1 MHVLPD
7 ISRNKG
13 NQIIKCVQLTEY
25 SMKIIFF
32 LKNHEQNMVEKLF
45 PDPFENIKI
54 EHISGSAAI
63 IFIQFGFTV
72 CPNRVYQNILKL
84 RC

>member
-13 NQIIKCVQLTEY
+13 NQIIKCVQLIEY

-32 LKNHEQNMVEKLF
+32 FEKSWAKYGGETI
-45 PDPFENIKI
+45 PRPFWK
-54 EHISGSAAI
+54 
-63 IFIQFGFTV
+63 
-72 CPNRVYQNILKL
+72 Y
-84 RC
+84 